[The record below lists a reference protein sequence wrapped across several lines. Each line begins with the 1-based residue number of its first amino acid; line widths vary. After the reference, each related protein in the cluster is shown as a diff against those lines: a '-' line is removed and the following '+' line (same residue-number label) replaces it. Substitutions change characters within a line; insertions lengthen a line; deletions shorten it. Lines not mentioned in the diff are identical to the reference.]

1 MCCGYVRHRECS
13 IEKCR
18 GHLVDMEEETRRE
31 LSALQRERELLQAKE
46 KENIDAIDEVSEAGR
61 TLCLLVPRSSYLVR
75 VNVALRTP
83 PRELPFISINKTRP
97 TRIVLEIEVVAAIRT
112 ASL

>member
-1 MCCGYVRHRECS
+1 MYCGYVRDRECS
-13 IEKCR
+13 FEKYR

-61 TLCLLVPRSSYLVR
+61 TVRSLVPRSSYLVR
-75 VNVALRTP
+75 VNIALRMP
-83 PRELPFISINKTRP
+83 PRELALVSKTRP
-97 TRIVLEIEVVAAIRT
+97 IRRVLEADVVVAIRT
-112 ASL
+112 TYL